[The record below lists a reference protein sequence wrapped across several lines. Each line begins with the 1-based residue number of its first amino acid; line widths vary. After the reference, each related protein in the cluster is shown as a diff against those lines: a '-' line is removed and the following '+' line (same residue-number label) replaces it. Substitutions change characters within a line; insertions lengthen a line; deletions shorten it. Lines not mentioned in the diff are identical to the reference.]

1 MAIARFEN
9 VNINTLSFGVDS
21 FGEYTTTTTL
31 WFVGR
36 PLVSEVKNSVA
47 ITDRYRVYSDLI
59 TFKFNY
65 TPNMKT
71 IADGQNNYSV
81 TWRGNEWRITDVI
94 ESNDRMS
101 VTLMCYRSDPATK
114 A

>member
-1 MAIARFEN
+1 MAIARYEN
-9 VNINTLSFGVDS
+9 VNINNLSFGVDA

-36 PLVSEVKNSVA
+36 PLVAEVKNSVA
-47 ITDRYRVYSDLI
+47 ITERYRVYADLI

-71 IADGQNNYSV
+71 IADSQNNYSV
-81 TWRGNEWRITDVI
+81 TWRGNEWRITDAI

>member
-1 MAIARFEN
+1 MAIARYEN
-9 VNINTLSFGVDS
+9 VNINNLSFGVDA

-36 PLVSEVKNSVA
+36 PLVAEVKNSVA
-47 ITDRYRVYSDLI
+47 ITERYRVYSDLI

-65 TPNMKT
+65 TPHMKT
-71 IADGQNNYSV
+71 IVDSQNLYSV
-81 TWRGNEWRITDVI
+81 TWRGNEWRITDAI

>member
-9 VNINTLSFGVDS
+9 VDINRLTFGTDA

-36 PLVSEVKNSVA
+36 PMVAEVKNSVA
-47 ITDRYRVYSDLI
+47 ITERYRIYSDLI

-65 TPNMKT
+65 TPNMRT
-71 IADGQNNYSV
+71 IVDDQNLYSIIY
-81 TWRGNEWRITDVI
+81 RGNEWRITDAI
-94 ESNDRMS
+94 ESNDKMN
-101 VTLMCYRSDPATK
+101 VTLMCYRSDPETK

>member
-1 MAIARFEN
+1 
-9 VNINTLSFGVDS
+9 
-21 FGEYTTTTTL
+21 
-31 WFVGR
+31 
-36 PLVSEVKNSVA
+36 
-47 ITDRYRVYSDLI
+47 
-59 TFKFNY
+59 
-65 TPNMKT
+65 MKT

-101 VTLMCYRSDPATK
+101 VTLMCYRSDPVTK